1 MDEVYDG
8 FNVLMGKRAI
18 KDSKKNLR
26 LQSKRGSESPPADEC
41 FTIDAYNYLSDDAD
55 CNEAWIDWDLHCYM
69 NWDDECDEA
78 EETMLE
84 IALVEMW
91 APMPED
97 HCMTSDAYFYMSDD
111 TECNE
116 AWIAW
121 DEFCWLEWTDECD
134 DAEEKVNLDDGE
146 EDIWDDF
153 DWENFDPETF
163 NWEDWEL
170 LNLAKKA
177 QKNQGQNQ
185 FNNGLIIGSSVGA
198 AAALGAIF
206 AMSKCSKNNSIDDF
220 QRA

>member
-1 MDEVYDG
+1 
-8 FNVLMGKRAI
+8 MGKRAI

-26 LQSKRGSESPPADEC
+26 LQSKRGSEDPPETEC
-41 FTIDAYNYLSDDAD
+41 FTIDAYNYLSDDAY
-55 CNEAWIDWDLHCYM
+55 CNEAWYDWDAHCYA

-84 IALVEMW
+84 IALVEMR

-97 HCMTSDAYFYMSDD
+97 HCMTSDAYFYISDD

-121 DEFCWLEWTDECD
+121 DEFCWLRWTDECD
-134 DAEEKVNLDDGE
+134 YTEEKVNFDDGE
-146 EDIWDDF
+146 
-153 DWENFDPETF
+153 
-163 NWEDWEL
+163 WEL

-185 FNNGLIIGSSVGA
+185 FNNGLIIGSSVAA